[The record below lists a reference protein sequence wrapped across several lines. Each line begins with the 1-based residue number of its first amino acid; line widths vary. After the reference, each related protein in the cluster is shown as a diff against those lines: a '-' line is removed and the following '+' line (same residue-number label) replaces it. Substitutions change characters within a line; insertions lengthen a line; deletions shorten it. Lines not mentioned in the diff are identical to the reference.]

1 MRIRAFGKI
10 RRRHCGTGGVWFIKI
25 IITTLLIASS
35 IAVQAAPVALKGR
48 VVEATTKEPLQ
59 YANVVLLTAG
69 DSAFVAGTVSG
80 EDGAFEIEHVD
91 SGKYILKASFVGYES
106 TFKAIEVSD
115 KPFDAGDIEL
125 SEAVALQE
133 VVVTARKAPFEAS
146 ATGGV
151 IANVSTTLL
160 SSVGTASDVLQ
171 RIPGVVVA
179 ENGAIT
185 VFGKGTPKVYIDN
198 RRLRDLSELSRL
210 ESVDISTVELIAEG
224 AAILLIKTRTKI
236 SGFAAQ
242 VTERLRKGK
251 YFGDNENLSMSFT
264 HDRLNAF
271 ATIIHNYS
279 KHLEYSEH
287 NVLTINDENDVR
299 QYETRLPDN
308 LYSGN
313 SELLSGGFDY
323 SLSDRHAFG
332 GQYQLFKE
340 NSDEYSRF
348 TATTR
353 FNQSPYT
360 TSEAIS
366 DAQTDDYQH
375 LVNAFY
381 NFSLNRNFAFN
392 LYFDYLKNH
401 DTSEQTSIETGS
413 DADTKEIDL
422 YNLTDYDLYALKLTN
437 IWKSDVG
444 TVKLG
449 CEYKVIEGEG
459 SVSSKGY
466 TANSEFNNA
475 EKKLEGFLNYTH
487 KIHTVNILAAL
498 SYEYTQEQ
506 YTKGADRVPVTD
518 RAFGDWYPSLT
529 LSTAVR
535 DVSLKLSFIKSNKLP
550 SFSQLNGNVSYV
562 NPFVLRQGNPYLDKC
577 NTYEYSFQT
586 VRRPFYLNISYEY
599 QKSPIVAAFSTQ
611 AADDGAAAVLST
623 YNNFPNYKQLSLM
636 LNFNHIIAFW
646 QPNYSA
652 GYVKPF
658 FRSFYNGEELTFD
671 RPYGIFKVYND
682 FTLPT
687 GFVASCNFQYRTP
700 SMQYYTEI
708 KERKQLDFS
717 LRKSLLNNS
726 LRFNL
731 SVYDVFNWQKEATVQ
746 KYNNLS
752 WVTDKKYETR
762 YATFSITY
770 FFNNYRKVY
779 RGENAAQA
787 DMERFSFKSD
797 E

>member
-1 MRIRAFGKI
+1 MKATVKLI
-10 RRRHCGTGGVWFIKI
+10 
-25 IITTLLIASS
+25 TLLIAASFTVEAA
-35 IAVQAAPVALKGR
+35 AVTIKGR
-48 VVEATTKEPLQ
+48 VVEATTKEPLE
-59 YANVVLLTAG
+59 YANVVLLAVN

-80 EDGAFEIEHVD
+80 EDGTFAIEKVD
-91 SGKYILKASFVGYES
+91 SGMYLLKVSFVGYES
-106 TFKAIEVSD
+106 TFKAVEVAD
-115 KPFDAGDIEL
+115 KALDVGDIEL
-125 SEAVALQE
+125 SEAVELQE
-133 VVVTARKAPFEAS
+133 VVVTAKATPFEAS

-151 IANVSTTLL
+151 IANVSTSLL

-171 RIPGVVVA
+171 RIPGVIVA

-198 RRLRDLSELSRL
+198 RRLRDLEELSRL
-210 ESVDISTVELIAEG
+210 ESADISTVELIAEG
-224 AAILLIKTRTKI
+224 TAILIIKTRTKI

-251 YFGDNENLSMSFT
+251 YFGDNENISMSFT

-271 ATIIHNYS
+271 ATIIHNYN
-279 KHLEYSEH
+279 KQLAYSES
-287 NVLTINDENDVR
+287 NQLTINSGNDKWLH
-299 QYETRLPDN
+299 ETLLPEN

-323 SLSDRHAFG
+323 SLSDRHNFG
-332 GQYQLFKE
+332 GQYQLLKE
-340 NSDEYSRF
+340 NSDEYSRY
-348 TATTR
+348 TTTTR
-353 FNQSPYT
+353 FNGSPFE
-360 TSEAIS
+360 TSEAI
-366 DAQTDDYQH
+366 TDTKTNDYQH

-381 NFSLNRNFAFN
+381 NFALSRNYSLN

-401 DTSEQTSIETGS
+401 DTSEQTSLETGS
-413 DADTKEIDL
+413 NADSREIDL

-437 IWKSDVG
+437 IWKSDIG
-444 TVKLG
+444 TLKLG
-449 CEYKVIEGEG
+449 CEYKLIEGEG
-459 SVSSKGY
+459 YVHSKGY

-475 EKKLEGFLNYTH
+475 EKKIEGFMNYSH
-487 KIHTVNILAAL
+487 KIQSVNILAAL
-498 SYEYTQEQ
+498 SYEYTQEL
-506 YTKGADRVPVTD
+506 YTKGAAHERITD

-535 DVSLKLSFIKSNKLP
+535 DVSLKLTFIKGNKLP

-562 NPFVLRQGNPYLDKC
+562 NPFVSRQGNPYLDKC

-599 QKSPIVAAFSTQ
+599 QKSPIIAAFSTQ
-611 AADDGAAAVLST
+611 GDDNNSVLST
-623 YNNFPNYKQLSLM
+623 YNNFPNYKQLSVM

-646 QPNYSA
+646 QPNYTA

-658 FRSFYNGEELTFD
+658 FKSLYNGEELTFN
-671 RPYGIFKVYND
+671 RPCGIFNAYND
-682 FTLPT
+682 FTLPM
-687 GFVASCNFQYRTP
+687 GFVVSCNLQYRTP
-700 SMQYYTEI
+700 SMEYY
-708 KERKQLDFS
+708 KEVKARKQLDFA

-731 SVYDVFNWQKEATVQ
+731 SVYDVFDWMKEETTQ
-746 KYNNLS
+746 KYNSLS
-752 WVTDKKYETR
+752 WVVDKKYETR

-779 RGENAAQA
+779 RGENAAKA
-787 DMERFSFKSD
+787 EVERF
-797 E
+797 